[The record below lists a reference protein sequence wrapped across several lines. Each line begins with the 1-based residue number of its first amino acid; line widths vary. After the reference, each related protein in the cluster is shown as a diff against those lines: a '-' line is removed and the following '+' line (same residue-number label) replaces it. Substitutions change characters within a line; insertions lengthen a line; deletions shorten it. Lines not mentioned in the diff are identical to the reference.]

1 MKHRAFCCCNFL
13 PTFVRNGDGKL
24 NESWLSYRCFFVG
37 FCFVLDFLY
46 EQLQGLSIYQQNH
59 QARIRSIQNIS
70 FFKLSVLN

>member
-1 MKHRAFCCCNFL
+1 MKVDNLIVVF
-13 PTFVRNGDGKL
+13 
-24 NESWLSYRCFFVG
+24 FFVG

-70 FFKLSVLN
+70 FFKFSVLN